1 MTREEV
7 SKIFVNATEEQINA
21 LLDINSSDIGK
32 AKKNAA
38 GLEDKNKALTEKI
51 AEYEKR
57 IGELEA
63 ASGNAEKSS

>member
-32 AKKNAA
+32 AKKTPPA
-38 GLEDKNKALTEKI
+38 LKTKNKALTEKI
-51 AEYEKR
+51 AEYEKADR
-57 IGELEA
+57 RA
-63 ASGNAEKSS
+63 